1 MEPGVAARSARP
13 PRGALSEGAWGHG
26 GEASPGQ
33 DGARRKPVRLAG
45 WTDLVRFLRHDAA
58 GGVQDRRWLRASF
71 YGPLRQPGSDAA
83 RRSRCHGH
91 TTRRSGYPGVRRPR
105 FPCCLPWSSRRGHGA
120 ASVLPSV
127 SPSGRS
133 LGWSRGP
140 RPSPPH
146 TPVPQ
151 TQRHPGKRRYREAP
165 KRRSRGA
172 ARSGNEPQSHHPHHP
187 RCRCTRASGRSRSD
201 EEAGERARK
210 EHTSGEAVDPDGAT
224 LVLEHQHNSHRDRLT
239 NGPR

>member
-1 MEPGVAARSARP
+1 MAARSARP

-58 GGVQDRRWLRASF
+58 GGVQDRRWLGASF

-91 TTRRSGYPGVRRPR
+91 TTRRSGYPGVRRLH

-120 ASVLPSV
+120 ASVLPPV

-140 RPSPPH
+140 RPSAPPPH
-146 TPVPQ
+146 PFPKHKD
-151 TQRHPGKRRYREAP
+151 TQERGDTERHRRGEVVEPAGAETSHSPTTRTILDVDAP
-165 KRRSRGA
+165 EQAGGA
-172 ARSGNEPQSHHPHHP
+172 ARTRRQGSGHE
-187 RCRCTRASGRSRSD
+187 RSTQ
-201 EEAGERARK
+201 AAK
-210 EHTSGEAVDPDGAT
+210 PWIQTAQP
-224 LVLEHQHNSHRDRLT
+224 
-239 NGPR
+239 